1 MERIAPH
8 VQRVQPDA
16 VPVEFV
22 QPRLS
27 RRRIRKHRIGV
38 QMGVRRIT
46 TSADLDRGDLWHLR
60 AQPRQSL
67 LERQVEESLEHY

>member
-1 MERIAPH
+1 
-8 VQRVQPDA
+8 
-16 VPVEFV
+16 
-22 QPRLS
+22 
-27 RRRIRKHRIGV
+27 
-38 QMGVRRIT
+38 MGVRRIT